1 MPPEIEFDWVLSE
14 LDPVRLTELAVMDF
28 DWSAQVAAE
37 AGAFIFKT
45 KSRTGLVRLN
55 VRAFSAKYRDE
66 VMAVLADVGRE
77 LSPDGLVDSNICY
90 PDGSMWVGWVLFHPE
105 VDPA

>member
-1 MPPEIEFDWVLSE
+1 MPPETPEFDWVLSE
-14 LDPVRLTELAVMDF
+14 LNAERLAELAVMDF

-45 KSRTGLVRLN
+45 ISRTGLVRLQ
-55 VRAFSAKYRDE
+55 VRAFSQKYRDE
-66 VMAVLADVGRE
+66 VMACLADAGRT

-105 VDPA
+105 VNT